1 MINLQ
6 QQNENIN
13 LRIIF
18 KVTKYDNNH
27 NKK

>member
-18 KVTKYDNNH
+18 KVTIYDNNH